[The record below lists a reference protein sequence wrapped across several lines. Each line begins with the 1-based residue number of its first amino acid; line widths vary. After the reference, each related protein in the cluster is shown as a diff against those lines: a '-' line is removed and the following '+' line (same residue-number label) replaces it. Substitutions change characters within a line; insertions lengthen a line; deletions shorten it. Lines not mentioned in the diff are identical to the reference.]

1 LAVEKT
7 LSEVSIGG
15 GCRGALGTMQ
25 SLARISVLA
34 AVLSLMLCA
43 ALVADLHRSTAP
55 SLLYGSAYAPD
66 YGEES
71 GIDEAVTMA
80 KGDIQNINLMAGGSS
95 AMKTPMRRKLQKL
108 MKETADFQKEE
119 DAYFKKLDAPT
130 QTEVHVEQGPKGP
143 KGKRGP
149 RGPTGPQGPRGDAG
163 LPGPTGFKGPKG
175 EQGDMGLEGDVG
187 EPGDQGDPGPKGVTG
202 PRVTTRLAL
211 EKQFVCFGALNADVF
226 SLPVAP
232 SFMSKFSTSCA
243 LAENLACKSG

>member
-1 LAVEKT
+1 
-7 LSEVSIGG
+7 
-15 GCRGALGTMQ
+15 M
-25 SLARISVLA
+25 
-34 AVLSLMLCA
+34 
-43 ALVADLHRSTAP
+43 
-55 SLLYGSAYAPD
+55 
-66 YGEES
+66 
-71 GIDEAVTMA
+71 
-80 KGDIQNINLMAGGSS
+80 
-95 AMKTPMRRKLQKL
+95 
-108 MKETADFQKEE
+108 
-119 DAYFKKLDAPT
+119 
-130 QTEVHVEQGPKGP
+130 
-143 KGKRGP
+143 
-149 RGPTGPQGPRGDAG
+149 DAG